1 MIWAQTIVNGLL
13 LGGLYGLFGLGLA
26 FSFGIMRLVNVAHG
40 EFIVL
45 AAYLGASLLSLVPV
59 SPFVVILPVCA
70 AMFAIGWAL
79 QSALLNRVVDKGP
92 IPPMLITFGLSIVVR
107 NLLVQIYT
115 ADVRAIHV
123 GGIELKG
130 WTIGGLTVGAFPLIV
145 FSATLIV
152 FLTLQFII
160 SKTMVGRVLR
170 ATADD
175 REIVQTFG
183 VNYRQ
188 VYNAALGLAVA
199 LSALAGLLLAMRS
212 SFSPFAGQDRLL
224 ISFEVVIVGGL
235 GSFWGALL
243 GGLALGVAQV
253 VGLKISPNSGLLFA
267 HIAFFSILFVRSFDL
282 RGTTWGRAS

>member
-26 FSFGIMRLVNVAHG
+26 FSFGIIRLVNVAHG

-59 SPFVVILPVCA
+59 SAFVVILPVCA
-70 AMFAIGWAL
+70 AMFAIGWTL
-79 QSALLNRVVDKGP
+79 QSALLNDRRQGAD
-92 IPPMLITFGLSIVVR
+92 
-107 NLLVQIYT
+107 T
-115 ADVRAIHV
+115 ADADHLRLVDRHPQFAGSDLHCGRARDPCRRHRTEGLDHRRPDSGGVPADRLFADFDRVSDAAIHHLENH
-123 GGIELKG
+123 GG
-130 WTIGGLTVGAFPLIV
+130 P
-145 FSATLIV
+145 
-152 FLTLQFII
+152 
-160 SKTMVGRVLR
+160 VLR

-188 VYNAALGLAVA
+188 VYNVALGLAVA

-235 GSFWGALL
+235 GSFWGALWAAWL
-243 GGLALGVAQV
+243 SA
-253 VGLKISPNSGLLFA
+253 SPRWSV
-267 HIAFFSILFVRSFDL
+267 SR
-282 RGTTWGRAS
+282 

>member
-26 FSFGIMRLVNVAHG
+26 FAFGIMRLVNVAHG

-45 AAYLGASLLSLVPV
+45 AAYLGTSLLSLVPV
-59 SPFVVILPVCA
+59 SPFVVILPVCVV
-70 AMFAIGWAL
+70 MFGVGWGL

-92 IPPMLITFGLSIVVR
+92 IPPMLITFGLSIVIR

-123 GGIELKG
+123 GDFELLG
-130 WTIGGLTVGAFPLIV
+130 WNIGGLTVGAFPLVV
-145 FSATLIV
+145 FSAALVV
-152 FLTLQFII
+152 FLALQFII

-175 REIVQTFG
+175 KEIAQTFG
-183 VNYRQ
+183 VNYRR

-243 GGLALGVAQV
+243 GGLTLGVAQV

-267 HIAFFSILFVRSFDL
+267 HIAFFAILFARSFDL
-282 RGTTWGRAS
+282 CSATWERAN

>member
-1 MIWAQTIVNGLL
+1 M
-13 LGGLYGLFGLGLA
+13 
-26 FSFGIMRLVNVAHG
+26 
-40 EFIVL
+40 
-45 AAYLGASLLSLVPV
+45 
-59 SPFVVILPVCA
+59 
-70 AMFAIGWAL
+70 
-79 QSALLNRVVDKGP
+79 
-92 IPPMLITFGLSIVVR
+92 
-107 NLLVQIYT
+107 
-115 ADVRAIHV
+115 
-123 GGIELKG
+123 
-130 WTIGGLTVGAFPLIV
+130 
-145 FSATLIV
+145 IV

-267 HIAFFSILFVRSFDL
+267 HIAFFSILFVRSFDS
-282 RGTTWGRAS
+282 RGATWGHSR